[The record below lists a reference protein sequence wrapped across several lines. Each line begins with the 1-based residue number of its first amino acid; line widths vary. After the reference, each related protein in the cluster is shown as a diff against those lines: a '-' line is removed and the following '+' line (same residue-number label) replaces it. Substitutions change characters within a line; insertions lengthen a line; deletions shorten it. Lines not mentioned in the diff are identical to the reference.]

1 MFLFELR
8 GFGELL
14 WLAKMNSGLR
24 LYADQMRGNHVIC
37 TKNHQ
42 VGVKISWQIRE
53 LAGSSKDTDES
64 ARYFDILLSLRA
76 LNSGSLVSTSNLNR
90 LGIS

>member
-1 MFLFELR
+1 MSKRSSKVMFLFESR

-42 VGVKISWQIRE
+42 VGVKISWPIRE
-53 LAGSSKDTDES
+53 LAGSSKTPMK
-64 ARYFDILLSLRA
+64 APGIL
-76 LNSGSLVSTSNLNR
+76 
-90 LGIS
+90 IF